1 MSLTREVAIIVGLIL
16 ICLSSSEYAGISF
29 QLTRSAN
36 DKFKNPT
43 ANKQCDWQAGNQ
55 KFCKD
60 ANSRCDADCC
70 WCTCDYQTSTFDR
83 RVMKC
88 RINDEIRS
96 GKFLH
101 LYC

>member
-1 MSLTREVAIIVGLIL
+1 MPLTRQEAIIVGLIL
-16 ICLSSSEYAGISF
+16 ICLSSSQYAGISF

-60 ANSRCDADCC
+60 TNSRCNRGCC
-70 WCTCDYQTSTFDR
+70 WCTCNDQASTFDR

-88 RINDEIRS
+88 RKDDKIRF
-96 GKFLH
+96 GKFL
-101 LYC
+101 LV